1 MDKEDVDIYAMEYHP
16 ANQKNAL
23 MPFAATWMAIQIV
36 IVSEVRQIKKREI
49 LYDIPYRWTLNR
61 NDRNELTYK
70 TERDSQ
76 T

>member
-1 MDKEDVDIYAMEYHP
+1 MEYYS
-16 ANQKNAL
+16 ANKKNAI
-23 MPFAATWMAIQIV
+23 MPFAATWIDIQIV
-36 IVSEVRQIKKREI
+36 IASEVRQIKKREV
-49 LYDIPYRWTLNR
+49 LYDIPYRWTVNR